1 LDKKVSFII
10 VNWNG
15 KKFLKECIESILN
28 QTYKNFE
35 IIFVDNGSEDNS
47 VKFVEENYDLDYIV
61 ELNENQGFAK
71 ANNVGYKYAN
81 GDYIALINNDVVLD
95 SKWLEN
101 AIKNFNYNNQVGIV
115 ATRILQYNDR
125 NLTDSLGVEYLPFG
139 AMIDYREKEYDT
151 NFANQTRYAF
161 GACAASA
168 LYNKKM
174 LEHIGLFHNIY
185 FAYFED
191 SDLNFRAQLF
201 GYDCIYE
208 PDSISYHHGSGTGV
222 KNSEF
227 YVEKGRRNIEYFYFI
242 NMQGY
247 LIYKYFLFHF
257 IYEFINFL
265 YFISI
270 GRGLSFLKGKLEF
283 LFNLKKVLNI
293 RSDIKKKL
301 KSEGKWNNLKEVE
314 LKFKKMGLVK
324 SKFKKALNSYRK
336 KIFK

>member
-1 LDKKVSFII
+1 
-10 VNWNG
+10 
-15 KKFLKECIESILN
+15 
-28 QTYKNFE
+28 
-35 IIFVDNGSEDNS
+35 
-47 VKFVEENYDLDYIV
+47 
-61 ELNENQGFAK
+61 
-71 ANNVGYKYAN
+71 
-81 GDYIALINNDVVLD
+81 
-95 SKWLEN
+95 
-101 AIKNFNYNNQVGIV
+101 
-115 ATRILQYNDR
+115 
-125 NLTDSLGVEYLPFG
+125 
-139 AMIDYREKEYDT
+139 
-151 NFANQTRYAF
+151 
-161 GACAASA
+161 
-168 LYNKKM
+168 M